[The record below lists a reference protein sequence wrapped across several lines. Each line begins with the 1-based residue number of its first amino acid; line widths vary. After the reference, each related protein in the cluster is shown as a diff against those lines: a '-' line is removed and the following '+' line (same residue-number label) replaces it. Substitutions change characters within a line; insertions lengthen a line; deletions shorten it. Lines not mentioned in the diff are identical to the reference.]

1 MAATLTLE
9 DLQRRVPVVGDK
21 ALIDLVNGIQVNR
34 DIIRYR
40 KNRGFF
46 GQLLDTLA
54 GSDRQRQLLLDG
66 NLLAGQDALHQ
77 WVLELTDVLQV
88 SQVALQ
94 ITQQS
99 LLETR
104 TAIRSQR
111 QDLAEL
117 SQHLTRL
124 AQAVE
129 ARLSELDSRVHRL
142 EKRVAA
148 NELRAAANEDL
159 DRIFTAWS
167 AQQTYIGFPWLLQ
180 VVFLIRELC
189 SSSILLYELESGDS
203 MQFRDRFINKI
214 LAESKHI
221 PDRFFSL
228 TDLLDET
235 WRSTSSTDRNL
246 ATGLLETCSLSRQ
259 RLQNIP
265 YLYTIGTTFELAALP
280 ESARPTKPAECAIEL
295 CRTQIES
302 IPFGTDKKELITLI
316 VEETAQDYLA
326 IMTRSVRS

>member
-1 MAATLTLE
+1 MMATTFTLE

-34 DIIRYR
+34 DLIRYR

-66 NLLAGQDALHQ
+66 NLIAGQDALHQ
-77 WVLELTDVLQV
+77 WVLELTDSLQM

-99 LLETR
+99 LLEAR
-104 TAIRSQR
+104 AAIRSQR
-111 QDLAEL
+111 QDLVAL
-117 SQHLTRL
+117 NQQLNQL
-124 AQAVE
+124 AQALGT
-129 ARLSELDSRVHRL
+129 RLSTLETRVHKL
-142 EKRVAA
+142 EV
-148 NELRAAANEDL
+148 RAAANEDL

-167 AQQTYIGFPWLLQ
+167 AQQTYTGLPWLLQ

-189 SSSILLYELESGDS
+189 SSSILLYELESDDS
-203 MQFRDRFINKI
+203 VQFRNRCINKI

-235 WRSTSSTDRNL
+235 WRSTLGDDRSL
-246 ATGLLETCSLSRQ
+246 ATGLLETHTLSRQ
-259 RLQNIP
+259 RLQNMP
-265 YLYTIGTTFELAALP
+265 YLYTISTTFELVALP
-280 ESARPTKPAECAIEL
+280 AAARPAKPAECAIEL

-316 VEETAQDYLA
+316 VKETAQDYLA
-326 IMTRSVRS
+326 IMTRSVR